1 MGSMMRRNKHSPTFH
16 SLKPG
21 SVSHACCVCLPTPH
35 AVVQL
40 TGASWQRNDQPS
52 VRDSTQEQDGS
63 HPLVFHL
70 LEQVPCSYSR
80 SMGGGSAGPAQE
92 WREHTAGSRLF
103 STGLCER
110 AATSVPWQDP
120 PHAQLWWEARKAS
133 MGGSGPLSTAGAP
146 GVTVPKGIFLREKC
160 RRSGPQQPG
169 SAGAPSKA
177 ALLPP
182 DASPSCVGFVFSS
195 PFTQCR
201 PGTSLCLGI
210 TNGPSFQ
217 KEERYNLAKMGL
229 SNFLNLWFLLIF
241 KK

>member
-1 MGSMMRRNKHSPTFH
+1 MGSVMWRNKHPPTFH

-110 AATSVPWQDP
+110 AATTVPWQDP
-120 PHAQLWWEARKAS
+120 PTHS
-133 MGGSGPLSTAGAP
+133 FGGKREKPAWGAVDP
-146 GVTVPKGIFLREKC
+146 CPLRE
-160 RRSGPQQPG
+160 PQ
-169 SAGAPSKA
+169 
-177 ALLPP
+177 
-182 DASPSCVGFVFSS
+182 
-195 PFTQCR
+195 
-201 PGTSLCLGI
+201 
-210 TNGPSFQ
+210 
-217 KEERYNLAKMGL
+217 E
-229 SNFLNLWFLLIF
+229 
-241 KK
+241 